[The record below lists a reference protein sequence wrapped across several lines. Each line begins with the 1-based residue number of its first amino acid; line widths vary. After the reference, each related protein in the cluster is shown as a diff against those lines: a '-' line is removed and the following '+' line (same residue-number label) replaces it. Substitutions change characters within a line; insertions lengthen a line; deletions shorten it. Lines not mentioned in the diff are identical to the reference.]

1 MSEASQ
7 FSETLK
13 HYEIVSRHIV
23 MERHLNAHGNLFG
36 GVVLAWLD
44 EAAALYVMELA
55 GYSNFVTI
63 SMDDVIFRS
72 PGHRGDVL
80 VIYCRTQKIG
90 RSSITVQAQA
100 WVHEPQS
107 LDKHMII
114 ECSLTFV
121 CLKDGKPFPYFVSD
135 EYLSWCHNKA
145 DRLPD

>member
-1 MSEASQ
+1 MSESSQ
-7 FSETLK
+7 FPNALQN
-13 HYEIVSRHIV
+13 YEIVTRHIV

-55 GYSNFVTI
+55 GYSNFVTV
-63 SMDDVIFRS
+63 SMDDVSFKS
-72 PGHRGDVL
+72 PGHRGDCL
-80 VIYCRTQKIG
+80 VIYCRTVKIG

-107 LDKHMII
+107 LEKHLII

-121 CLKDGKPFPYFVSD
+121 CLKEGKAFPYFVSE
-135 EYLSWCHNKA
+135 EYLSWCNNKTVM
-145 DRLPD
+145 LPE